1 MLWRCGCS
9 LVADTRQGLAGELR
23 WAEVQVGSL
32 IQGTVVGL
40 SPNGLACQPLA
51 ERHGVYHLGPGV
63 HGAGAGWVVPRATRG
78 EVAAWPAS
86 RSSIHR
92 RKVKCW

>member
-9 LVADTRQGLAGELR
+9 LVGDTRQGLAGELQ

-51 ERHGVYHLGPGV
+51 GRHGVYHLGPGV

-78 EVAAWPAS
+78 GSGRMA
-86 RSSIHR
+86 RI
-92 RKVKCW
+92 